1 MAQPT
6 VLKTETRAG
15 SGSASARR
23 DRSAGRIPVNV
34 YGHGEGN
41 QHLLI
46 DEHQLDLALHTAS
59 QVFTLAIGGAEQ
71 PCLVKSVQYDTFGQR
86 ILHVDFTR
94 VSMTE
99 EVEVEVTLEFTGTPK
114 GLAAGGQLVV
124 LHPALWV
131 RCLANAI
138 PDSIGVDISGIELG
152 HGIHAG
158 EIALPAG
165 VTLDTERM
173 EPEDQVVGVA
183 APRVEEPE
191 EPVGGEAVEG
201 EAAPEGAAAA
211 PAEGAAA
218 PAEGAAA
225 KEKGKAKE

>member
-6 VLKTETRAG
+6 ILQTKPRAAT
-15 SGSASARR
+15 GSAQARR
-23 DRSAGRIPVNV
+23 ERREGRVPVNV

-41 QHLLI
+41 QHLLM
-46 DEHQLDLALHTAS
+46 DEHELSLALHTAT
-59 QVFTLAIGGAEQ
+59 QVFTLSIGGAEQ
-71 PCLVKSVQYDTFGQR
+71 PCLVKAVQYDTFGQQ

-114 GLAAGGQLVV
+114 GVAAGGQLVV

-131 RCLANAI
+131 RCMANAI
-138 PDSIGVDISGIELG
+138 PDSIGVDIAAIELG

-158 EIALPAG
+158 EIALPPG
-165 VTLDTERM
+165 VSLDTERM
-173 EPEDQVVGVA
+173 DPDEQVVGVA
-183 APRVEEPE
+183 APRVDEPE
-191 EPVGGEAVEG
+191 PVAEGEPVEG
-201 EAAPEGAAAA
+201 AEPAEGAAAV